1 MVSNK
6 RQSPCWSP
14 AWWLAFGLFGGCC
27 SRPESKP
34 IPPQVT
40 TSVGETTIH
49 VPKRLSHVEVVTDS
63 GSAWIPCQTC
73 HSLRAVATVPNDAG
87 ALKEFHVGMTFDHG
101 NLSCGACHAEGQ
113 PPNLRLADGTRL
125 EMVEAMRLCG
135 QCHGQQ
141 LTNFRHAA
149 HGGMSGNWDVKRGNR
164 QRNHCVDCHDPHQ
177 PALPQVL
184 PKSPPRDRFLA
195 GGHR

>member
-1 MVSNK
+1 MVLNK
-6 RQSPCWSP
+6 RETLRWPS
-14 AWWLAFGLFGGCC
+14 AWCLAFGLLGGCY

-34 IPPQVT
+34 TPAQVT

-49 VPKRLSHVEVVTDS
+49 VPKRLTYVEVATAS

-73 HSLRAVATVPNDAG
+73 HSLRAAAPVPNDPG
-87 ALKEFHVGMTFDHG
+87 SFKEFHVGMTFDHG
-101 NLSCGACHAEGQ
+101 NLNCGACHAEGQ
-113 PPNLRLADGTRL
+113 PPSLRLADGTRL

-141 LTNFRHAA
+141 LTNFQHAA
-149 HGGMSGNWDVKRGNR
+149 HGGMRGNWDVKRGNR

-177 PALPQVL
+177 PALPKVM

-195 GGHR
+195 GGHP